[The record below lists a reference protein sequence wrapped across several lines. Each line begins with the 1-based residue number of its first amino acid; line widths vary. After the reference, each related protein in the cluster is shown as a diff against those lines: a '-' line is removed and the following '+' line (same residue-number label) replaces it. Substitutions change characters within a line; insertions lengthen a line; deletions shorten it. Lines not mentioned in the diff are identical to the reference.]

1 MPLLLS
7 GVVDWRKE
15 EGLLRGFTEGSG
27 LKGVYVGSCVL
38 SNEH

>member
-1 MPLLLS
+1 MSVLLS
-7 GVVDWRKE
+7 GVVDWTRE
-15 EGLLRGFTEGSG
+15 EALLRGFTEGLG